1 VSIFKACDVRGEV
14 GRELTPAIAERLG
27 RAIGSALEGGP
38 VVVGGDVRLSTEA
51 LRGALV
57 DGLTSSGCRVVDV
70 GVVPTP
76 AFYFARDYLRIQGG
90 VMVTGSHN
98 PPGDN
103 GFKICLSSMP
113 ITEEEL
119 ADLERR
125 MAAGGFRRGAGS
137 TERREVIAAYQAQ
150 VERGFASRDGLK
162 VVVDAGNGCYGPIA
176 PASLRRLGYEVVEL
190 FCEPDGRFPN
200 RPPNPAVAANLS
212 ALRET
217 VLRAGAHL
225 GAAFDGD
232 GDRVVFVDERG
243 RVVTSDVA
251 IVLFVRHLLRERPGD
266 VVYDAKCSSVVAE
279 EVRQAGGV
287 PVMEKSGHAFI
298 KATLLRRRAV
308 LGGEISGHYFF
319 GTLGRDDGLYAL
331 LLMLRI
337 VSEAGRGLA
346 ALADSVPH
354 YPITPD
360 IRLPCKAQEARAI
373 IDELTQAFAGEPDC
387 EVSTLDGVRIAWA
400 DGWALARTSV
410 TEPLL
415 TLRFEGHTQARLNE
429 VMALVAGRSARLAAL
444 LARFPQQ
451 LPVSEGEGEE

>member
-1 VSIFKACDVRGEV
+1 MGIFKACDVRGEV
-14 GRELTPAIAERLG
+14 GRDLTPEVAERLG
-27 RAIGSALEGGP
+27 QAIGSALDGGP
-38 VVVGGDVRLSTEA
+38 VVVGGDVRPSTEA
-51 LRGALV
+51 LQSALMG
-57 DGLTSSGCRVVDV
+57 GLASGGCRVVDL

-76 AFYFARDYLRIQGG
+76 VFYFARDYLQIEGG

-98 PPGDN
+98 PPSDN
-103 GFKICLSSMP
+103 GFKICLGPLP

-125 MAAGGFRRGAGS
+125 MATGGFRSGLGS
-137 TERREVIAAYQAQ
+137 IERREVIAAYQAQ

-176 PASLRRLGYEVVEL
+176 PATLRRLGYDVVEL

-200 RPPNPAVAANLS
+200 RPPNPAVEANLV
-212 ALRET
+212 ALREM
-217 VLRAGAHL
+217 VLRSGADL

-243 RVVTSDVA
+243 RVVGSDVA
-251 IVLFVRHLLRERPGD
+251 IVLFVRHLLREGPGD
-266 VVYDAKCSSVVAE
+266 VVFDAKCSSVVAE

-287 PVMEKSGHAFI
+287 AVMEKSGHAFI
-298 KATLLRRRAV
+298 KATLLRRGAV

-331 LLMLRI
+331 LVMLRI
-337 VSEAGRGLA
+337 VGESGQGLA

-360 IRLPCKAQEARAI
+360 IRLPCSAEEAQAI
-373 IDELTQAFAGEPDC
+373 IDELISAFAADPDC
-387 EVSTLDGVRIAWA
+387 QVNTLDGVRLTWA
-400 DGWALARTSV
+400 DGWALARASV

-415 TLRFEGHTQARLNE
+415 TLRFEGHTEARLNG
-429 VMALVAGRSARLAAL
+429 VMALVRARSARLRAL
-444 LARFPQQ
+444 LGRHVERAGVPA
-451 LPVSEGEGEE
+451 LDEE